1 MARFGTVKMSS
12 IGALQGSPLNPHY
25 LLNIKERLD
34 ARDAEETPENFR
46 EEAAA
51 MYFEAQDRIANAKRL
66 SEESQRLAEQ
76 ARAEREEAESLCNT
90 SAQTIARRMGI

>member
-12 IGALQGSPLNPHY
+12 IAALEGAPLNPTY

-34 ARDAEETPENFR
+34 ARDAEETPETFK

-51 MYFEAQDRIANAKRL
+51 MYYEAMDKVSNAQRL
-66 SEESQRLAEQ
+66 SAESQALAV
-76 ARAEREEAESLCNT
+76 AAKAEREEAEALTNT
-90 SAQTIARRMGI
+90 PAPTIARRMGL